1 MNARTVPTTA
11 GAATAPAPTRVPM
24 TAEAF
29 RRLGQ
34 EVARLGGE
42 LMAAGGPAR
51 GEDADGDA
59 PLAMAI
65 GEYQVLVRRL
75 DGLKRVLEVAEVVE
89 PDGRVV
95 LGARAT
101 LRFGDGSLETF
112 EVVAPGEGDPA
123 AGRVSHESPLGS
135 TVIGCRAGDT
145 VAMLAPAG
153 QQLLTVVEVHA
164 A

>member
-1 MNARTVPTTA
+1 
-11 GAATAPAPTRVPM
+11 M
-24 TAEAF
+24 TAAAF

-51 GEDADGDA
+51 GEDAEGDA
-59 PLAMAI
+59 PLGMAA
-65 GEYQVLVRRL
+65 GEYHVLVRRL
-75 DGLKRVLEVAEVVE
+75 DGLKRVLEAAEVVE

-101 LRFGDGSLETF
+101 LRFADGSLETF
-112 EVVAPGEGDPA
+112 EVVAAGEGDPT

-153 QQLLTVVEVHA
+153 RQLLTVVEVRA